1 MIRIRRAV
9 VLFLTILLSL
19 ALLFPQAAQRER
31 FAQMFARAYFPGR
44 SGQIFIVPR
53 RNDVIVRGTED
64 LQYMHG
70 SPWEYDVH
78 IPLLFYGPAFIR
90 KGVFSSARLQDVVPT
105 LARLIRV
112 HRDSDG
118 QALAQILQPRRRVP
132 RIIATVMVDA
142 GRYDYFD
149 RFARQLPAFSRLR
162 SKGAWFTGCRLNY
175 IPTVTAVAHSV
186 VGSGYDPRRTGIVV
200 NSVYSNSTGKY
211 EAIWPKNSP
220 VNLQTPTLAD
230 QWNLQTEGKSII
242 IAQGGVFYAA
252 GSMVGHGG
260 CLHNAKKVIAYGYG
274 DSSGVFESD
283 PSCYVIP
290 DYLQKMNARDYWER
304 AGGKWMGHDVASPRK
319 FRPSALF
326 GEFESDSLQKTL
338 EAESIGQDEIT
349 DLVFVNFKTL
359 DYVGHKF
366 GPDSPEIAGSMPVLN
381 RFFERLIAVLE
392 KKAGADGF
400 VLVVTADHGMPPAPE
415 PLGHLR
421 VREAD
426 FLKTVRDKFDTN
438 NNGKELFLAFQD
450 SNLQFVVD
458 QEELRLLGLTL
469 KDITS
474 YLETLDSVEYA
485 YTEEEIREALGR
497 IIASES
503 KAPIPE

>member
-1 MIRIRRAV
+1 MNSMRRPV
-9 VLFLTILLSL
+9 VLFATISLTL

-53 RNDVIVRGTED
+53 RNDMIVRLTEE

-90 KGVFSSARLQDVVPT
+90 KGVATAPALLQDVAPT
-105 LARLIRV
+105 LARLLGV

-118 QALAQILQPRRRVP
+118 RALGHILRPRRGVP
-132 RIIATVMVDA
+132 RVIAIVMVDA

-149 RFARQLPAFSRLR
+149 RFAQQLPAFSRLR
-162 SKGAWFTGCRLNY
+162 RDGMWFTECRLNY
-175 IPTVTAVAHSV
+175 APTVTAVAHSV
-186 VGSGYDPRRTGIVV
+186 VGSGYDPWRTGIVV
-200 NSVYSNSTGKY
+200 NSVYSNSAARY
-211 EAIWPKNSP
+211 EPIWPNHSP
-220 VNLQTPTLAD
+220 VNLQTLALAD

-242 IAQGGVFYAA
+242 VAQGGAFYAA

-274 DSSGVFESD
+274 DASGVWESH

-290 DYLQKMNARDYWER
+290 DAVQTMNARDYWER
-304 AGGKWMGHDVASPRK
+304 TGGKWMGHDVASPRK

-326 GEFESDSLQKTL
+326 GEFESDALLKVL
-338 EAESIGQDEIT
+338 EQESIGQDEVT
-349 DLVFVNFKTL
+349 DLVLVNFKAL

-366 GPDSPEIAGSMPVLN
+366 GPDAPEIAASMPVLN
-381 RFFERLIAVLE
+381 QFFERLTAVLE

-400 VLVVTADHGMPPAPE
+400 VLAVSADHGMPPAPE

-426 FLKTVRDKFDTN
+426 VLKAVRDKFDTN

-450 SNLQFVVD
+450 SNLQIVVD
-458 QEELRLLGLTL
+458 REELGRLGLTL
-469 KDITS
+469 KEIAA
-474 YLETLDSVEYA
+474 YLETLDFVGYA

-497 IIASES
+497 VIAGR
-503 KAPIPE
+503 P